1 MFIAYFSMFS
11 AVPLHCCV
19 ASSTQARW
27 MDANS
32 LTTLPHIDDSIAQ
45 QLAAR
50 AGITALPQLLHALQ
64 RQGGSTKG
72 GSSSSSLGRA
82 EAVKLLGSV
91 LGPTDAEEALKVAD
105 RMPIVDVTWRKQ
117 QQQPAKAAAGTDGDE
132 HSQQQQEVR
141 WSLEV
146 VLARRGGSGS
156 GRASAAPRVVAP
168 LFPKVK
174 EEGWWLVVGHCA
186 SLELLAL
193 KRVSFGGKAT
203 VKLSFPGYT
212 SAGHQVHTASLFLI
226 SDCYMGLDQ
235 QYEVPLDEAAAAAAA
250 RAQARLSYRS
260 GWGAAGGA
268 SSNNAEAS
276 GDGWVDGSNTQLGQD
291 GEAAGGAGLSRRAR
305 RQQQMAARQHH
316 AAGDANGC
324 GDDAGW
330 EDEPAC
336 S

>member
-1 MFIAYFSMFS
+1 MFIAYFSIFS
-11 AVPLHCCV
+11 AVPLHWCV
-19 ASSTQARW
+19 AWSTQARW

-64 RQGGSTKG
+64 RQGASTKG
-72 GSSSSSLGRA
+72 SSSSLGRA
-82 EAVKLLGSV
+82 EVVTLLGSV
-91 LGPTDAEEALKVAD
+91 LGPSDAEEALKVAD
-105 RMPIVDVTWRKQ
+105 RLPIVDITWRKQ
-117 QQQPAKAAAGTDGDE
+117 QQQQPARAAAGTDGEE
-132 HSQQQQEVR
+132 HSQQQQEAR

-156 GRASAAPRVVAP
+156 GRASAAPHVVAP

-193 KRVSFGGKAT
+193 KRVSFAGKAT

-212 SAGHQVHTASLFLI
+212 SAGHQMHTVSLFLI

-250 RAQARLSYRS
+250 RAQARLSSRS
-260 GWGAAGGA
+260 GWGAAGGV
-268 SSNNAEAS
+268 SSNDADAG
-276 GDGWVDGSNTQLGQD
+276 GDGWVNGSGTQPGQD
-291 GEAAGGAGLSRRAR
+291 GNAAGGAGPSRRAR

-316 AAGDANGC
+316 AAGDANGS
-324 GDDAGW
+324 GGDAGW

-336 S
+336 G

>member
-1 MFIAYFSMFS
+1 
-11 AVPLHCCV
+11 
-19 ASSTQARW
+19 

-32 LTTLPHIDDSIAQ
+32 LTTLPHIDDSTAQ

-64 RQGGSTKG
+64 QQGRGPKASSN
-72 GSSSSSLGRA
+72 SSSSVGRA
-82 EAVKLLGSV
+82 EVVKLLGGL
-91 LGPTDAEEALKVAD
+91 LGAADAEEVLKVAD
-105 RMPIVDVTWRKQ
+105 RMPIVDVTWHKQ
-117 QQQPAKAAAGTDGDE
+117 QQQPARPAAATESDGTE
-132 HSQQQQEVR
+132 HSRQQEAR

-146 VLARRGGSGS
+146 VLARRGGG
-156 GRASAAPRVVAP
+156 GRPGTGASAPRVVAP

-174 EEGWWLVVGHCA
+174 EEGWWLVVGHTP

-212 SAGHQVHTASLFLI
+212 SAGHQVHTSSLFLV

-250 RAQARLSYRS
+250 RAQARLSARS
-260 GWGAAGGA
+260 GWAEGSNSSAVDAGADGWADGAAG
-268 SSNNAEAS
+268 S
-276 GDGWVDGSNTQLGQD
+276 DTQPRQD
-291 GEAAGGAGLSRRAR
+291 GAAGGAGLPRHAR
-305 RQQQMAARQHH
+305 PQQHKAARQHP
-316 AAGDANGC
+316 AAGD
-324 GDDAGW
+324 GDGSGGDAGW
-330 EDEPAC
+330 EDEPGC